1 MDLAGPRGRSPQRAL
16 LLATASLLA
25 FAVAASALAGIEQ
38 PATVT
43 PTSMDP
49 FPATLAAGSG
59 GTTVIGAGAPT
70 HQPASFATTTGAS
83 LPILSGCCVEALQV
97 LGGDHELQVQVKA
110 ISGTGSLATDTVTV
124 QLLRGAV
131 PTTQVILVGTDILSG
146 SGDQLIGSQ
155 VTLDDEDIGGS
166 LDLSIRAFGVCVG
179 TCSFSLHILFTIP
192 GQPEPAFVY
201 PYSLTVT

>member
-1 MDLAGPRGRSPQRAL
+1 MDGPGPHGWSPRRVL

-25 FAVAASALAGIEQ
+25 FAVAASALASIAQ

-43 PTSMDP
+43 PTALTP
-49 FPATLAAGSG
+49 FPATLTAGSG

-70 HQPASFATTTGAS
+70 HAPATFATTTGAG
-83 LPILSGCCVEALQV
+83 LPALSACCVQALQV
-97 LGGDHELQVQVKA
+97 LGGDDELAVQVKA
-110 ISGTGSLATDTVTV
+110 ISGTGSLATDTVTI

-146 SGDQLIGSQ
+146 VGDQLVGPQ
-155 VTLDDEDIGGS
+155 VTLDDEDLVGS

-192 GQPEPAFVY
+192 GQAEPAFVY

>member
-1 MDLAGPRGRSPQRAL
+1 MPDAGPHGRSPRRVAL
-16 LLATASLLA
+16 ALASALA
-25 FAVAASALAGIEQ
+25 FAVAANALAGIQQ

-43 PTSMDP
+43 PVAMSP
-49 FPATLAAGSG
+49 FPATLAAGAG

-70 HQPASFATTTGAS
+70 HQPATFATTTGAG
-83 LPILSGCCVEALQV
+83 LPALSACCVEALLV
-97 LGGDHELQVQVKA
+97 LGGDDELKVQLKA
-110 ISGTGSLATDTVTV
+110 ISGTGSLATDTVTI

-146 SGDQLIGSQ
+146 VGDQLIGSQ

-166 LDLSIRAFGVCVG
+166 LDLSIRAFGVCAG

-192 GQPEPAFVY
+192 GRADPAVVY